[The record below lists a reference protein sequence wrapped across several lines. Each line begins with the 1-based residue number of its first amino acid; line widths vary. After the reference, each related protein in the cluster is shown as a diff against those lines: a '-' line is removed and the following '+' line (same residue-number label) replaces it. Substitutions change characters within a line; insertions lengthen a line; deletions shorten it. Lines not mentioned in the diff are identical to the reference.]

1 VSAAAEDTSN
11 PVDDGVVVGA
21 VLALLD
27 GDQVVE
33 AAVLP
38 EVDGVVQKVEG
49 LGVLEV
55 LEGGVRLL
63 AVVDADDPLAPSV
76 ELTLSVSGLPPRTGQ
91 ARSSA
96 GSPAY

>member
-1 VSAAAEDTSN
+1 
-11 PVDDGVVVGA
+11 
-21 VLALLD
+21 
-27 GDQVVE
+27 
-33 AAVLP
+33 
-38 EVDGVVQKVEG
+38 
-49 LGVLEV
+49 VLEV